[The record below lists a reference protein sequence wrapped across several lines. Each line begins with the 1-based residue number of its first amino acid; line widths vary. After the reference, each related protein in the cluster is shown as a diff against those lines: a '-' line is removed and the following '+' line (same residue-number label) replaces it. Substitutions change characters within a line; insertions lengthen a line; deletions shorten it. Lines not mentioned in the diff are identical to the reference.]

1 MKRIAFI
8 VMLLAAVFTSA
19 GAQLLYKVS
28 GGNLSKPSYIVGTYH
43 LAPAS
48 FVDSIAGLR
57 NAMEQT
63 EQVCG
68 ELEMSQMMSVEGMQK
83 MTQAMMLP
91 EGKTLKDILSAEE
104 MARLNGFMTKLLGTD
119 MSNPMVG
126 QQMGR
131 MTPQALNTQFTLVMY
146 MKHTP
151 GFDPSNLLDNYFQ
164 KTVAEKGKPVTGLET
179 LDFQIKTLFN
189 GMSLERQKQL
199 LMCLVDNSDYYGTM
213 TVKLSDAYFLQDIE
227 KVKAVMDEKQNNA
240 CDSTPAEDAA
250 MIYSR
255 NADWLTK
262 MPALMTN
269 KPTLFAVGA
278 AHLPGDKGVVNLLR
292 NAGYTVD
299 AVR

>member
-28 GGNLSKPSYIVGTYH
+28 GGNLSKPSYIVGTFH

-126 QQMGR
+126 QQMGH

-164 KTVAEKGKPVTGLET
+164 KTAAEKGKPVTGLET

-213 TVKLSDAYFLQDIE
+213 TVKLSDAYFSQDIE

>member
-8 VMLLAAVFTSA
+8 VMLLAAVFTGA

-28 GGNLSKPSYIVGTYH
+28 GGNLSQPSYIVGTYH

-83 MTQAMMLP
+83 MMQAMMLP

-119 MSNPMVG
+119 MSNTMVE

-131 MTPQALNTQFTLVMY
+131 MTPQALNTQFTLMMY
-146 MKHTP
+146 MKHTN
-151 GFDPSNLLDNYFQ
+151 GFDPANLFDGYFQ
-164 KTVAEKGKPVTGLET
+164 KAAAEKGKPVTGLET

-199 LMCLVDNSDYYGTM
+199 LMCLVDNYGYYDSM
-213 TVKLSDAYFLQDIE
+213 TVKLADAYFSQDIE
-227 KVKAVMDEKQNNA
+227 KVKAVMDEKQNND

-250 MIYSR
+250 MIYNR
-255 NADWLTK
+255 NADWITK
-262 MPALMTN
+262 MPALMTD
-269 KPTLFAVGA
+269 KATLFAVGA
-278 AHLPGDKGVVNLLR
+278 AHLPGDKGVISLLR

>member
-8 VMLLAAVFTSA
+8 VMLLAAVFTGA

-83 MTQAMMLP
+83 MMQAMMLP

-119 MSNPMVG
+119 MSNTMVE

-131 MTPQALNTQFTLVMY
+131 MTPQALNTQFTLMMY
-146 MKHTP
+146 MKHTN
-151 GFDPSNLLDNYFQ
+151 GFDPANLFDGYFQ
-164 KTVAEKGKPVTGLET
+164 KAAAEKGKPVTGLET

-199 LMCLVDNSDYYGTM
+199 LMCLVDNYGYYDSM
-213 TVKLSDAYFLQDIE
+213 TVKLADAYFSQDIE
-227 KVKAVMDEKQNNA
+227 KVKAVMDEKQNND

-250 MIYSR
+250 MIYNR
-255 NADWLTK
+255 NADWITK
-262 MPALMTN
+262 MPALMTD
-269 KPTLFAVGA
+269 KATLFAVGA

>member
-1 MKRIAFI
+1 
-8 VMLLAAVFTSA
+8 
-19 GAQLLYKVS
+19 
-28 GGNLSKPSYIVGTYH
+28 
-43 LAPAS
+43 
-48 FVDSIAGLR
+48 
-57 NAMEQT
+57 
-63 EQVCG
+63 
-68 ELEMSQMMSVEGMQK
+68 MSQMMSVEGMQK

-126 QQMGR
+126 QQMGH

-164 KTVAEKGKPVTGLET
+164 KTAAEKGKPVTGLET

-213 TVKLSDAYFLQDIE
+213 TVKLSDAYFSQDIE

>member
-8 VMLLAAVFTSA
+8 VMLLAAVFTGA

-48 FVDSIAGLR
+48 FVDSIASLR

-83 MTQAMMLP
+83 MMQAMMLP

-119 MSNPMVG
+119 MSNTMVE

-151 GFDPSNLLDNYFQ
+151 GFDASNLLDNYFQ
-164 KTVAEKGKPVTGLET
+164 KTAAEKGKPVTGLET

-213 TVKLSDAYFLQDIE
+213 TVKLADAYFSQDIE
-227 KVKAVMDEKQNNA
+227 KVKAVMDEKQNND

-250 MIYSR
+250 MIYNR
-255 NADWLTK
+255 NADWITK
-262 MPALMTN
+262 MPALMTD
-269 KPTLFAVGA
+269 KATLFAVGA
-278 AHLPGDKGVVNLLR
+278 AHLPGDKGVISLLR
-292 NAGYTVD
+292 NAGYTVE

>member
-8 VMLLAAVFTSA
+8 VMLLAAVFTGA

-83 MTQAMMLP
+83 MMQAMMLP

-119 MSNPMVG
+119 MSNTMVE

-131 MTPQALNTQFTLVMY
+131 MTPQALNTQFTLMMY
-146 MKHTP
+146 MKHTN
-151 GFDPSNLLDNYFQ
+151 GFDPANLFDGYFQ
-164 KTVAEKGKPVTGLET
+164 KAAAEKGKPVTGLET

-199 LMCLVDNSDYYGTM
+199 LMCLVDNYGYYDSM
-213 TVKLSDAYFLQDIE
+213 TVKLADAYFSQDIE
-227 KVKAVMDEKQNNA
+227 KVKAVMDEKQNND

-250 MIYSR
+250 MIYNR
-255 NADWLTK
+255 NADWITK
-262 MPALMTN
+262 MPALMTD

-278 AHLPGDKGVVNLLR
+278 AHLPGDKGVISLLR
-292 NAGYTVD
+292 NAGYTVE